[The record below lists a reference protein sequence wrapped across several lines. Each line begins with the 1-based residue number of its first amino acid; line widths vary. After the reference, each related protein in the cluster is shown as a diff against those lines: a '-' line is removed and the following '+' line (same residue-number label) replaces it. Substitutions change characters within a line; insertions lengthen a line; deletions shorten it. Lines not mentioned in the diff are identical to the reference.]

1 MKVLRHHVAMNTL
14 GTDATPDP
22 VWAVLLAA
30 GSASRMGHRPKCLL
44 ERDGTP
50 LVVRLLQQLQ
60 RAGVA
65 GVVLVLGHHG
75 QRIGAAV
82 DAMAPLPGMALQRVF
97 NPDPEATQDSSLRLG
112 LSALPADADTVL
124 VQLADLLLRHV
135 RDIDRVARIG
145 GEEFLVILP
154 DTGISSAYG
163 LANRIRQALE
173 QQTTDH
179 SAIPSCTASIGVTQ
193 YIAADDLHSL
203 IQRAD
208 ETLYQAKSNGRN
220 CVYQSPA

>member
-1 MKVLRHHVAMNTL
+1 MNTL

-124 VQLADLLLRHV
+124 VQLADQPLL
-135 RDIDRVARIG
+135 
-145 GEEFLVILP
+145 E
-154 DTGISSAYG
+154 
-163 LANRIRQALE
+163 
-173 QQTTDH
+173 
-179 SAIPSCTASIGVTQ
+179 
-193 YIAADDLHSL
+193 AADVSELLACWQHRPAAIGFLQPVHQGQPGHPVVLSAAVAAALLNAPPGQGGRQWQAANADQVWRWPVSHARCSTDVDRPEDVERLRAAGVSLRWPADL
-203 IQRAD
+203 A
-208 ETLYQAKSNGRN
+208 
-220 CVYQSPA
+220 